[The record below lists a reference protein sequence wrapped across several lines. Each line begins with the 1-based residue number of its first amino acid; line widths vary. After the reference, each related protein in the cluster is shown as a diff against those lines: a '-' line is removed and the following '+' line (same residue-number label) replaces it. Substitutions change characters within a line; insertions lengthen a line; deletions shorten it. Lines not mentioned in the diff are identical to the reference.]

1 MAYEDDIKA
10 ELARSWVGRSRRKWL
25 EAELAKVQGAS
36 VGASIP
42 IRSEP
47 PAQAVGQ
54 PTQQPRTAA
63 PMAPSTEIVI
73 EGSPAFIAATE
84 AALRSLQGTP
94 SWVLA
99 SKLRGIRQIEQSKL
113 GGEVGGYLQDGI
125 FHAGDSVWRSDV
137 KQYASGIVHEGAHA
151 ANPRVSGT
159 EGEKMAFKA
168 QVQSLKE
175 LGASGGI
182 IAHYQRQADNPTHH
196 LNWRGPRH

>member
-36 VGASIP
+36 AGASIP

-47 PAQAVGQ
+47 T
-54 PTQQPRTAA
+54 TQQPRTTA
-63 PMAPSTEIVI
+63 PVMPGDQIVI
-73 EGSPAFIAATE
+73 EGNPEFIAATE
-84 AALRSLQGTP
+84 AALKSLQGTP

-113 GGEVGGYLQDGI
+113 GSEVGGYLQDGV

-159 EGEKMAFKA
+159 EGEKVAIKA

-175 LGASGGI
+175 LGASGSM
-182 IAHYQRQADNPTHH
+182 IAHYQRMADNPTHH
-196 LNWRGPRH
+196 LNWKGPRH